1 LVSGC
6 QKGLKTAKKTAAD
19 VKRAGKSVTVAE
31 QSSVAADDISTDNSY
46 TPNLS
51 DDARIIELRAEN
63 SALKNKACVT

>member
-31 QSSVAADDISTDNSY
+31 QSSVAADDNNY
-46 TPNLS
+46 TPDLS
-51 DDARIIELRAEN
+51 DDARITELRAEN

>member
-1 LVSGC
+1 M
-6 QKGLKTAKKTAAD
+6 
-19 VKRAGKSVTVAE
+19 KRAGKSVTVAE